1 LFNVNRFDIWLE
13 QGIETVSRKQRCF
26 LVETLRFFRPT
37 NNSPAKRLVDVFADI
52 EVNQVKY
59 LAEER
64 G

>member
-1 LFNVNRFDIWLE
+1 
-13 QGIETVSRKQRCF
+13 
-26 LVETLRFFRPT
+26 VETLRFFRPT